1 MLSNPLAVAGFYVA
15 LFIFGNVF
23 LQARIIRQRRS
34 KLIGVGHGN
43 DRELERAMRVHANYV
58 ENVTFALAAL
68 ILLALGG
75 TSVWPVHLVG
85 ALIVAGRLA
94 HAYGFSRHS
103 GASQGRVGGMVLTI
117 NALLLAAAILLWRAV
132 F

>member
-1 MLSNPLAVAGFYVA
+1 MLSNPLAAAGFYAA
-15 LFIFGNVF
+15 LFIIGNVF
-23 LQARIIRQRRS
+23 LQARVIGQRRS

-43 DRELERAMRVHANYV
+43 DRDLERAMRVHANYV

-85 ALIVAGRLA
+85 LLVVVGRVA
-94 HAYGFSRHS
+94 HAYGFSRHA

-117 NALLLAAAILLWRAV
+117 NALLIAAGILLWRAM